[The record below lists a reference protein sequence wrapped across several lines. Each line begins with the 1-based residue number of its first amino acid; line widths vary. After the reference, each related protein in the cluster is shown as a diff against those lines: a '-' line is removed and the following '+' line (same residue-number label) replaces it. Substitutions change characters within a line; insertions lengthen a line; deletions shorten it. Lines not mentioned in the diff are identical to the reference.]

1 METTTASIFCCQLG
15 RNFLHRRLRCK
26 SRAFVLSPTSLG
38 SKTSFP
44 VETLQTNLFTTLI
57 MSISSFLKTA
67 RFMCLISHLITPY
80 SISCIDRRQLTELS
94 SIDPSRRCLD
104 TPAPRRGGAA
114 EQPGVQL
121 RVRCGLLPQQG
132 NDSSEISFHVPLP
145 CVQMRISGGT
155 SPNIGP
161 VLSSTC
167 PAAGPVHKRRRES
180 QQNEK
185 SRRATFR
192 DKRWHRLLL
201 LLLIGYRSLGQC
213 IQLSFVEVVFIHVG
227 EVKPDWITQPEKLLL
242 LPLNPAGQGPTAVLS
257 TVFSF

>member
-1 METTTASIFCCQLG
+1 MLDIPSHYAVQY
-15 RNFLHRRLRCK
+15 FLHRQEAAY
-26 SRAFVLSPTSLG
+26 RAQLHR
-38 SKTSFP
+38 
-44 VETLQTNLFTTLI
+44 
-57 MSISSFLKTA
+57 SISEMLRHA
-67 RFMCLISHLITPY
+67 CAEER
-80 SISCIDRRQLTELS
+80 
-94 SIDPSRRCLD
+94 
-104 TPAPRRGGAA
+104 RRGRAA
-114 EQPGVQL
+114 RRSL

-242 LPLNPAGQGPTAVLS
+242 LPLNPTGQGPTAVLS

>member
-26 SRAFVLSPTSLG
+26 SRAFVLSPRSLG

-67 RFMCLISHLITPY
+67 RFVCLISHLITPY

-114 EQPGVQL
+114 EQPGVHSEWDAAFFLSKVMIVVKSHFTSHCRVCKCASAEAHPRTSALCWAQPVRL
-121 RVRCGLLPQQG
+121 RDP
-132 NDSSEISFHVPLP
+132 
-145 CVQMRISGGT
+145 
-155 SPNIGP
+155 
-161 VLSSTC
+161 STKD
-167 PAAGPVHKRRRES
+167 GERVSRM
-180 QQNEK
+180 K
-185 SRRATFR
+185 SRGGR
-192 DKRWHRLLL
+192 
-201 LLLIGYRSLGQC
+201 RSGTN
-213 IQLSFVEVVFIHVG
+213 V
-227 EVKPDWITQPEKLLL
+227 D
-242 LPLNPAGQGPTAVLS
+242 
-257 TVFSF
+257 TVYFFCC